1 MRIITFILLVSLFAS
16 CDNSNHL
23 NDQKANE
30 IERLK
35 KLNNDFSSKISNDSH
50 KIKYNKLINLW
61 QDLLGK
67 NIFNIRLNDEFSDG
81 KTIEG
86 TNNAYWIT
94 YYSTLNITIVS
105 VKKTDKII
113 NVFLGRVEN
122 PNIFDLNRLFE
133 IKDKKLPL
141 SDFHNYIS
149 SITYGSTEQ
158 LSEYVCIN
166 KDCIEYW
173 TKKDI
178 TTQILYEFDDSGDY
192 ATLKK
197 IIHGKSKNLDSFDM
211 TSRIPTIKTK
221 PLPVRNNKF
230 EVDGE
235 IIGVWYSAMKY
246 LEGYELIVKKS
257 NKFFKYK
264 FKSTDDNDP
273 IIKDL
278 IKISDKRYNVD
289 FRIGSNVSSDYL
301 IINKSGDLEFWDD
314 QGYFFT
320 AKKDF

>member
-1 MRIITFILLVSLFAS
+1 
-16 CDNSNHL
+16 
-23 NDQKANE
+23 
-30 IERLK
+30 
-35 KLNNDFSSKISNDSH
+35 
-50 KIKYNKLINLW
+50 
-61 QDLLGK
+61 
-67 NIFNIRLNDEFSDG
+67 
-81 KTIEG
+81 
-86 TNNAYWIT
+86 
-94 YYSTLNITIVS
+94 
-105 VKKTDKII
+105 
-113 NVFLGRVEN
+113 
-122 PNIFDLNRLFE
+122 LFE

-273 IIKDL
+273 KIKDL

-314 QGYFFT
+314 QGFFFT